1 VSPPGTVQA
10 DRMGG
15 PTVPET
21 TPVLLRAEV
30 RRFVAEC
37 GTRRA
42 LPTRVHVGW
51 LGGER
56 ATLLDDPSYDAGLRA
71 DLLTRALDRFDEPG
85 PTTAWLTRGGFTTTG
100 DDDLAWLAAADA
112 AFGRHGVARVAFFA
126 ITRQGWLDVRTGQSR
141 TWRRVR
147 PATAEPT

>member
-1 VSPPGTVQA
+1 
-10 DRMGG
+10 MGG
-15 PTVPET
+15 PRVSET
-21 TPVLLRAEV
+21 TALLLRAEV
-30 RRFVAEC
+30 GRFVAGC

-51 LGGER
+51 LGDER
-56 ATLLDDPSYDAGLRA
+56 LTLRADPSYDAGLRA
-71 DLLTRALDRFDEPG
+71 DLLTRALDRFDEPL
-85 PTTAWLTRGGFTTTG
+85 PTTAWLTRGGVATTG

-126 ITRQGWLDVRTGQSR
+126 VTRQGWLDVRTGQTR

-147 PATAEPT
+147 PGSVEPT